1 MLSIRTATFCRRKP
15 KHSSIFWR
23 HVSRNCRRSS
33 ATVSMANR
41 TPARRLTFV
50 RWPDKTPHSFVSSGR
65 RESGHGK
72 RGRRKLAPVFADIAV
87 AKKPSLH
94 PMLRAGTCESAVAV
108 LMSGNLSGI
117 ARSGGRLAV
126 LGHGGVAPFIRIR
139 RCVAGAIALAERL
152 CERRRRTHRHQHGN
166 DGNL

>member
-1 MLSIRTATFCRRKP
+1 MLLIRTATFCRRKP

-33 ATVSMANR
+33 ATVSLADR

-50 RWPDKTPHSFVSSGR
+50 RWPDRTPHSLVLSRR
-65 RESGHGK
+65 RESAPGK
-72 RGRRKLAPVFADIAV
+72 RGRGKPAPVFADIAV

-94 PMLRAGTCESAVAV
+94 LVLRAGTGESAAAV

-117 ARSGGRLAV
+117 ARPGGRLAV
-126 LGHGGVAPFIRIR
+126 LGRGGVAPSIRIR